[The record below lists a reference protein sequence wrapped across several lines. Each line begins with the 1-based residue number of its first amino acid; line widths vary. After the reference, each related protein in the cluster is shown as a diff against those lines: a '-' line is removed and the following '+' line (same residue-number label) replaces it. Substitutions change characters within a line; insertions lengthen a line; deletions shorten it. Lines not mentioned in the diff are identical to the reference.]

1 MYYEKRK
8 NNSYGIILIL
18 LLLIVIIFILIS
30 LIGRIENNFW
40 NEENDLES
48 TGTDTVLTE
57 FNLEDLAKN
66 ASYSVVR
73 SFKIK

>member
-8 NNSYGIILIL
+8 NHSYGIGLIL
-18 LLLIVIIFILIS
+18 LFLAIIIFILIN
-30 LIGRIENNFW
+30 LIQRIENNYW
-40 NEENDLES
+40 NKEENSET

-57 FNLEDLAKN
+57 FNLQDLAKN